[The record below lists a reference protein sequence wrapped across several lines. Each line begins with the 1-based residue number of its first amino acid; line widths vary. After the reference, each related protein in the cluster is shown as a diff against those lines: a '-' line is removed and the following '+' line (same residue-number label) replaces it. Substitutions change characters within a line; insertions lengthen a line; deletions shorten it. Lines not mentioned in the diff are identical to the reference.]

1 MVAAPVSKA
10 GLPSRGEVAVLKV
23 STSLLPC
30 PQHSPGPGAHK
41 PQLMIFLVLYLP
53 NLQRLQDGAAPA
65 SCTSLQGL
73 PLKLRP
79 AESLAHR
86 DVDIARLR
94 PGKPDYP
101 LGMALGAEPNTG
113 RGLDLDLPQVKGS
126 GGGGRGSHRR
136 HSGNAVAAV
145 VALVAAVSS
154 TWRGS
159 GRGLRLHRRCLLLG
173 FPGAMVVFDSACL
186 ALRHHR
192 LDPARHLPRPW
203 PPPPAHALRCP
214 GSRIAAGGL
223 LLHAPPPE
231 S

>member
-41 PQLMIFLVLYLP
+41 PQLMFFLVLYLP
-53 NLQRLQDGAAPA
+53 NLQRLQDAAAPA

-73 PLKLRP
+73 LRKLRP
-79 AESLAHR
+79 AQSLAHR

-101 LGMALGAEPNTG
+101 LGMALGAEPNSG
-113 RGLDLDLPQVKGS
+113 RGLDLDLHRSAGEKRG
-126 GGGGRGSHRR
+126 GSHHRPG
-136 HSGNAVAAV
+136 HTVTPP
-145 VALVAAVSS
+145 LIL
-154 TWRGS
+154 RGIED
-159 GRGLRLHRRCLLLG
+159 GMRLLRRCCSGCHEPWWSLTLSVLL
-173 FPGAMVVFDSACL
+173 FRP
-186 ALRHHR
+186 HR

-203 PPPPAHALRCP
+203 SPPLAHALRCP

-231 S
+231 R